1 MNIDNNA
8 MHSIVQ
14 AFTRSAADDLK
25 QNSSENNFVTNI
37 GEDLYSW
44 NYIFGDI
51 ANAAQNHGL
60 RYIVVDRSKIWN
72 FVAVL
77 SQDEEE
83 LLLFFKEKTLKS
95 ILSNIEDKPFH
106 YLNCLLIKNMDLNG
120 TETSYQYNL
129 FEKYDTVE
137 KEEIGRKRFV
147 EAREMLNEDFDK
159 IKRIYVCSK
168 EEAMGTVSSVKMKL
182 FTGYGGLVKS
192 EDVTSL
198 ISLDYDTTSAVSDYI
213 EKTPTIPKLKKE
225 FKDKNKSTI
234 PNQKRYEENE
244 NENK

>member
-25 QNSSENNFVTNI
+25 QNSSENSFVTSI

-51 ANAAQNHGL
+51 AKAAKNHGL
-60 RYIVVDRSKIWN
+60 RHIVVKRSKIWN

-77 SQDEEE
+77 SPDEKE
-83 LLLFFKEKTLKS
+83 LLLFFKEKTLKN
-95 ILSNIEDKPFH
+95 ILSSIEDKPFH
-106 YLNCLLIKNMDLNG
+106 YLHCLLIKNMDLNG
-120 TETSYQYNL
+120 MEPSYQCNL
-129 FEKYDTVE
+129 FQEYDTVE
-137 KEEIGRKRFV
+137 KEEIGRKRSV

-159 IKRIYVCSK
+159 NKRVYVCSK
-168 EEAMGTVSSVKMKL
+168 EEVMGTVSSVKMKL
-182 FTGYGGLVKS
+182 FTEYGGLVKS
-192 EDVTSL
+192 EDVTNL
-198 ISLDYDTTSAVSDYI
+198 ISLDYDTSSAVSDYN
-213 EKTPTIPKLKKE
+213 EKTPTIPKLKKK
-225 FKDKNKSTI
+225 FRDKSKRTI
-234 PNQKRYEENE
+234 PNQKRHEENE